1 MGVIKSDFLV
11 RKRFVFFCFVSLT
24 WAHCY
29 KSLSFTYWDYVQWYV
44 FMVWP
49 IFWIYFA
56 SFKGLLP
63 LTVRVGSIS
72 PSKRAGTGSLGYW
85 RIIGSNGIL
94 SLPEICALLQTI
106 GASCFW
112 PAYGLSGKKRT
123 KQCSI
128 QNRFRLLKLLTKLP
142 YWLLIWNYM
151 TAVNSRWCKP
161 IPSYYKLNV
170 DGSFGDGSTAFGG
183 VLRDEQGNWVW
194 GFADNSNMQSVLA
207 AELLALRTGLQL
219 LLDEG
224 CVLL

>member
-1 MGVIKSDFLV
+1 M
-11 RKRFVFFCFVSLT
+11 T
-24 WAHCY
+24 
-29 KSLSFTYWDYVQWYV
+29 SLSAKD
-44 FMVWP
+44 
-49 IFWIYFA
+49 
-56 SFKGLLP
+56 SFFFVLLVSHGRIATN
-63 LTVRVGSIS
+63 LYRSHIGITSNDMCSWCDQFSESILHLLRDCSHSRSTRVGSIS